1 MAMIDALTE
10 QSLEFQYGQ
19 SSGDNTSY
27 FMFPDH
33 TRIKCQLIDR
43 MGNNIKE
50 DGTPG
55 NELVWCMVCDQRCF
69 YSDILYWVIP
79 LSKIT
84 YDENNEAKYNIR
96 KDGESTRASL
106 TVEPISKMDE
116 ETGKKNKEITEKY
129 MKEKAREMG
138 FI

>member
-1 MAMIDALTE
+1 MSDQLIHAITE
-10 QSLEFQYGQ
+10 EPLQFNEGLR
-19 SSGDNTSY
+19 SGDDKTY
-27 FMFPDH
+27 IMFPDH
-33 TRIKCQLIDR
+33 SKVLCQLIDDS
-43 MGNNIKE
+43 GNYIKS

-55 NELVWCMVCDQRCF
+55 EELVWCMVCDQRCF

-106 TVEPISKMDE
+106 TVYPKSKLDE
-116 ETGKKNKEITEKY
+116 KQEIEKQQ
-129 MKEKAREMG
+129 K
-138 FI
+138 I